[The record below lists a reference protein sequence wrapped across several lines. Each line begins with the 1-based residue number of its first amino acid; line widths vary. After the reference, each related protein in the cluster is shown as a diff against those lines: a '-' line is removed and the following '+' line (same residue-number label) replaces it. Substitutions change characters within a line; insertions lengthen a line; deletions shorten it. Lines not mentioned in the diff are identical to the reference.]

1 MSQLD
6 AGERIVVIPLRK
18 ERNLGRKNQLKGGWS
33 IPQQNSL
40 AGLLVAIS
48 LVVTP
53 YLREGR
59 VIWGWGPDQTNQMG
73 TVPAYNV
80 HEPRVQKVSNGMD
93 SKWIQ
98 VRI

>member
-18 ERNLGRKNQLKGGWS
+18 ERKLRNLGRKNQLKGGWS

-53 YLREGR
+53 YLREGSGNW

-73 TVPAYNV
+73 TSLA
-80 HEPRVQKVSNGMD
+80 
-93 SKWIQ
+93 
-98 VRI
+98 